1 MKNYDIQIGKKSKSI
16 LRSKYGLLLVLMT
29 IGLCAC
35 DDFVEVDLPNS
46 QLTAEAVFQDKFTAT
61 AALVDIYSKMRTA
74 GVLSGSLAGTSS
86 LIGNYADELDF
97 YGNPQS
103 AILPFYQN
111 SVIATNRDI
120 KTLWDNSYK
129 QIYTANAVI
138 EGVEQST
145 SLPQNTRDLLKGE
158 ALFIR
163 SIIHFYLVNLY
174 NDIPYIKTTD
184 YLQNRQVSR
193 TPANEVYQQIITD
206 LETAIIVLP
215 EEYAT
220 ADRVRPNKFAAK
232 ALLARVYLYAGLWA
246 EAANEAS
253 AVLNQVALYQL
264 DTSLESSFLK
274 NSNSTI
280 WQFMS
285 SAAGINT
292 SEASTFIFNSGP
304 PPNSALRA
312 ELLNAFE
319 TNDVRKTAWIRTV
332 SNGTGTWHH
341 AFKYKA
347 NTNTGTSVEFSK
359 VLRVAELY
367 LIRAEA
373 RARQGELITAKEDL
387 NAIRLRSGLT
397 ETTANDQAELVNA
410 ILNERRVELFTEFG
424 HRFFDLKRMNRL
436 DEFLAPIKPGWSP
449 TMAHLPIPEAEI
461 LLNPNLAPQNP
472 GY

>member
-1 MKNYDIQIGKKSKSI
+1 MKNKIILASKSVQY
-16 LRSKYGLLLVLMT
+16 LFKPKSLLLLVL
-29 IGLCAC
+29 LSCVYSC
-35 DDFVEVDLPNS
+35 DEFVEVDLPNS
-46 QLTAEAVFQDKFTAT
+46 QLTAEAVYEDKFTAT

-145 SLPQNTRDLLKGE
+145 SLPQDTRNLLKGE

-163 SIIHFYLVNLY
+163 SIIHFYLVNLF

-193 TPANEVYQQIITD
+193 DPASEVYQQIITD
-206 LETAIIVLP
+206 LETAITLLP

-220 ADRVRPNKFAAK
+220 ADRVRPNKYAAL
-232 ALLARVYLYAGLWA
+232 ALLARVYLYTGFWA
-246 EAANEAS
+246 EASNTAS
-253 AVLNQVALYQL
+253 AVLNNTAVYQL
-264 DTSLESSFLK
+264 DTSVENSFLK

-285 SAAGINT
+285 SATGINT
-292 SEASTFIFNSGP
+292 SEASSFIFNSGP
-304 PPNSALRA
+304 PPNSALRV

-319 TNDVRKTAWIRTV
+319 TNDLRKTTWIRTV
-332 SNGTGTWHH
+332 TNSTGTWHH
-341 AFKYKA
+341 AYKYKA
-347 NTNTGTSVEFSK
+347 NTNTGTSVELSK

-373 RARQGELITAKEDL
+373 RARQGELVTAKEDL
-387 NAIRLRSGLT
+387 NAIRIRSGLP

-436 DEFLAPIKPGWSP
+436 NEFLAPIKPGWSS
-449 TMAHLPIPEAEI
+449 TMVHLPIPEAEL
-461 LLNPNLAPQNP
+461 LLNPNLAPQNL